1 MGVRYDEPVGKNDGT
16 VKGKCIFEAPQMQGG
31 FVRGK
36 NVAVGDYPER
46 GLDDYDDESE
56 DEI

>member
-1 MGVRYDEPVGKNDGT
+1 MGVRYDEPVGKSDGT
-16 VKGKCIFEAPQMQGG
+16 VKGKCFFDAPPMRGG

-36 NVAVGDYPER
+36 NILVGYYPER
-46 GLDDYDDESE
+46 GLDDDDESE